1 MLKLFKKAFWIL
13 CEDITVCPS
22 IANMHL
28 AIAKYCENNGYA
40 YHFTDDNEVVIAE
53 SHMRSSVFVPFFI
66 EDVMSLSAGRNNAS
80 LSCKFQFID

>member
-40 YHFTDDNEVVIAE
+40 YHFTDDNEVVIAGIAHE
-53 SHMRSSVFVPFFI
+53 IILVRSIFYR
-66 EDVMSLSAGRNNAS
+66 GRYVIK
-80 LSCKFQFID
+80 CREK